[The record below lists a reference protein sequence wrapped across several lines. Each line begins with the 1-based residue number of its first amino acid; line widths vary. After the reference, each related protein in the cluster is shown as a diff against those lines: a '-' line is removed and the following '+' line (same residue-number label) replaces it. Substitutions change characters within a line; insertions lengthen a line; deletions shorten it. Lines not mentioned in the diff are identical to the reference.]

1 MTNYQIFLKRMLLQV
16 GNSESFYA
24 LKIGPVVSILLS
36 ILHTGL
42 KKIPSEMEEKW
53 MPAVFEQFC

>member
-42 KKIPSEMEEKW
+42 KKIPSEMEEK
-53 MPAVFEQFC
+53 